1 MAGLVSVPDVDINFV
16 PVKGGEIFKLG
27 PITCR
32 VMEDGSNTGM
42 PLSFATPNNTHL
54 IIHHLTDHRL
64 GVAEL
69 TMPPKTPGPPPHW
82 HEMHDETFYITAGTV
97 RFHVPDTTTEG
108 QDKKTVD
115 CHAGDYMVV
124 PIRAPHTFSN
134 PGDVEA
140 KIFFTSTP
148 SFYINYFKL
157 LSQLARPDQPVPA
170 EVNMQAMAMF
180 ATVLAD
186 KKPRKPE

>member
-1 MAGLVSVPDVDINFV
+1 MAGLVSVPNVDINFV
-16 PVKGGEIFKLG
+16 PVKGGETFKLG

-32 VMEDGSNTGM
+32 VLEDGSNTD
-42 PLSFATPNNTHL
+42 N
-54 IIHHLTDHRL
+54 RL

-82 HEMHDETFYITAGTV
+82 HEMHDETFYITQGTV
-97 RFHVPDTTTEG
+97 RFHVPDTTSPETSG
-108 QDKKTVD
+108 KDKKLVD
-115 CHAGDYMVV
+115 CKAGDYMVV

-134 PGDVEA
+134 PGDEEA
-140 KIFFTSTP
+140 KIFFTTTP

-157 LSQLARPDQPVPA
+157 LSQLAKPDQPVPA

-180 ATVLAD
+180 ATILAD